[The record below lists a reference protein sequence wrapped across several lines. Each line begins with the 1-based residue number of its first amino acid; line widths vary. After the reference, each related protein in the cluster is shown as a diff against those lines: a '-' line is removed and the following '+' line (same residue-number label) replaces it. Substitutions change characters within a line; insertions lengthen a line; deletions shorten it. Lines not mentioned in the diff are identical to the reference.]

1 MRKEV
6 FLNKVEEIIS
16 NITDEKYLTKDWE
29 SNSIEIDFK
38 DSNGKSCEIKMYS
51 YFFGFVREV
60 SFWID
65 FTHIIDYK
73 LSKKEHRKILTKFD
87 NRIKEI
93 KNSKLNNFF
102 KDEVRDNKIEQLIN

>member
-1 MRKEV
+1 MEKEV

-29 SNSIEIDFK
+29 SIEIDFK
-38 DSNGKSCEIKMYS
+38 DSNGKICEIKMYS

-65 FTHIIDYK
+65 LTHITDYK
-73 LSKKEHRKILTKFD
+73 LSKKEYRRILTTFD
-87 NRIKEI
+87 NKIKEI
-93 KNSKLNNFF
+93 KNLKLNNFF
-102 KDEVRDNKIEQLIN
+102 KQENRDNKIEQLIN